1 MRLPASDT
9 LWLREN
15 SCGSMAVGFVL
26 FSLLGD
32 DAHGLLF
39 EMVLGKWYSDKMH
52 ICLSDCV
59 QKCFCIL

>member
-39 EMVLGKWYSDKMH
+39 EMVVGKVV
-52 ICLSDCV
+52 L
-59 QKCFCIL
+59 